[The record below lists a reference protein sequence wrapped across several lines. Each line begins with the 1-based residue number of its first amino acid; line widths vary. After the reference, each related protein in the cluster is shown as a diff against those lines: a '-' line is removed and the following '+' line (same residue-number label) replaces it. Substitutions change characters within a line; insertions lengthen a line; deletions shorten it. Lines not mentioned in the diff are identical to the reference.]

1 MRFPNGYGSI
11 TKLKGNRRKPYIVR
25 VSCGYGEDC
34 ELERKVL
41 GYYESYRKASLALAD
56 YNKSPYDI
64 DGNKLTFEEL
74 YELWSKEKY
83 SEISASAQRT
93 YKSAYSYCVPIYKDI
108 ITTIKTEKM
117 QDIVDNA
124 DVGATTR
131 ARIQSMLKLIFEY
144 AVQHD
149 YLTKNYAEFVKRP
162 KVEVENER
170 IPFSPEEIDNL
181 WQHKSDHMA
190 KIILINIYTGWRPD
204 ELCEL
209 SFSKHICID
218 EMTAQGGK
226 KTEAGKKRIVPFC
239 TKVQPFVEEFY
250 SNGFTHIVC
259 DENGDHLN
267 YSKYYRAY
275 KDYINLLGMS
285 HRPHECRHTFATLLD
300 NAGVNSKIKKML
312 LGHSSTD
319 VTEKVYTHKTI
330 EQLKEAVEKI

>member
-1 MRFPNGYGSI
+1 MRLPNGYGSI

-34 ELERKVL
+34 ELKRKIL

-74 YELWSKEKY
+74 FELWSKEKY
-83 SEISASAQRT
+83 AEITPSAQRT
-93 YKSAYSYCVPIYKDI
+93 YKSAYSYCSPIYKDNI
-108 ITTIKTEKM
+108 SNIRTEKM

-124 DVGATTR
+124 NVGSTTR
-131 ARIQSMLKLIFEY
+131 ARIQSMLKLVFEY

-149 YLTKNYAEFVKRP
+149 YLAKNYAAYVKRP

-170 IPFSPEEIDNL
+170 IPFSTDEINL
-181 WQHKSDHMA
+181 LWEHSCDHMA
-190 KIILINIYTGWRPD
+190 KIILIDIYTGWRPD

-209 SFSKHICID
+209 TFSNHINV
-218 EMTAQGGK
+218 EKMTAQGGK
-226 KTEAGKKRIVPFC
+226 KTEAGKKRLVPFC

-250 SNGFTHIVC
+250 RNGFTHIVC
-259 DENGDHLN
+259 DEHGNPLN

-275 KDYINLLGMS
+275 KDYIKGLGID

-300 NAGVNSKIKKML
+300 NANINAKIKKML
-312 LGHSSTD
+312 LGHSSSD